1 MPERRCFNPGVDDDD
16 AATGPIGDAPGSP
29 AETPHAS
36 PAVRVLRVFTGADG
50 GGGNPLGVVLDGPA
64 LPGREARQ
72 ALAARLGFSE
82 TVFVDDPDTGRVDI
96 YTPSVRLPFAGHPLV
111 GTAWLLRRSGRPVE
125 ELRPEAGTVPVREGA
140 DGTVWIR
147 ARPEWA
153 AGRRTERYPSAEALE
168 ALPGPPEGEGWLY
181 AWAWIDKEEGL
192 VRARGF
198 PRRGDIAEDEATGA
212 AALVL
217 AGELDRPLD
226 IRQGRA
232 SLIRTRPAPDG
243 AVDIGGSVADEGGR
257 A

>member
-1 MPERRCFNPGVDDDD
+1 MDDDT
-16 AATGPIGDAPGSP
+16 AATGAP
-29 AETPHAS
+29 TVH
-36 PAVRVLRVFTGADG
+36 VLRVFIGPDG

-82 TVFVDDPDTGRVDI
+82 TVFVDDPDTGAVDI
-96 YTPSVRLPFAGHPLV
+96 YTPGVRLPFAGHPLV
-111 GTAWLLRRSGRPVE
+111 GTAWLLRRSGRPVR
-125 ELRPEAGTVPVREGA
+125 ELRPEAGTVPVREDA

-153 AGRRTERYPSAEALE
+153 AGRRTERYPSAGELE
-168 ALPGPPEGEGWLY
+168 ALPGPPEGDGWLY
-181 AWAWIDKEEGL
+181 AWAWIDEGRGL

-198 PRRGDIAEDEATGA
+198 PRRGDVVEDEATGA

-217 AGELDRPLD
+217 AGEQGRPLD

-232 SLIRTRPAPDG
+232 SLIRTRPAPEG
-243 AVDIGGSVADEGGR
+243 TIDIGGGVADGG
-257 A
+257 AL